1 VAEIAERLP
10 AVAVA
15 ERPSTLV
22 GLRNWQLVGGLSI
35 VLGLAALGLVGSLLV
50 GTAGLKLGSAGFVRP
65 PSLAQPFGTDSA
77 GRDVFT
83 FWLHAILP
91 TLEIGVIAGG
101 VGTIVG
107 VLFGLVTGYMR
118 GPLDSVIRTAAD
130 VAMSVPALAV
140 LIVISSYVRF
150 QSIELMAL
158 IVALFAWPYPTRN
171 IRAQTLSLREQAFVQ
186 VARLSGKGELKIAFT
201 EILPN
206 LLPYVIAGFVGSVF
220 GGILASVGL
229 QLLGLGPRH
238 IPTLGLM
245 LEESFQA
252 GALIRNLWWW
262 WGAPCVTLILLFL
275 GLFMI
280 SLGLDHVANPRL
292 RRRGRM

>member
-1 VAEIAERLP
+1 MAELAERLSTAAP
-10 AVAVA
+10 AARA
-15 ERPSTLV
+15 RTLG
-22 GLRNWQLVGGLSI
+22 GLRNWQLLGGLAI
-35 VLGLAALGLVGSLLV
+35 VLGLGVIGLVGSVLV
-50 GTAGLKLGSAGFVRP
+50 GTAGLKLGSSGFVRP
-65 PSLAQPFGTDSA
+65 PSLTYPLGTDSA

-83 FWLHAILP
+83 FWLHAIVP
-91 TLEIGVIAGG
+91 TLEIGLIAGG
-101 VGTIVG
+101 VGTVVG
-107 VLFGLVTGYMR
+107 VLFGLMTGYLR
-118 GPLDSVIRTAAD
+118 GPVDSVIRTAAD

-140 LIVISSYVRF
+140 LIVISAYVRF

-158 IVALFAWPYPTRN
+158 IVALFAWPYPTRT

-186 VARLSGKGELKIAFT
+186 VARLSGKGEMKIAFT

-206 LLPYVIAGFVGSVF
+206 LLPYIIAGFVGSVF

-229 QLLGLGPRH
+229 QLLGLGPRSV
-238 IPTLGLM
+238 PTLGLM

-252 GALIRNLWWW
+252 GALVRSLWWW
-262 WGAPCVTLILLFL
+262 WGAPTMTLVLLFM

-280 SLGLDHVANPRL
+280 SLGLDHVTNPRL